1 MEKAIKESE
10 DTLIEEQLVKQ
21 LKQESEQND
30 IEKLLIERSYL
41 EDVNKAIKYGWIWNV
56 RCVFDW
62 LQILTR
68 GFCDRESDLIEI
80 ERTLEEEIL
89 HQSLVEYLGSSTP
102 KK

>member
-41 EDVNKAIKYGWIWNV
+41 EDVNKAIKYG
-56 RCVFDW
+56 
-62 LQILTR
+62 
-68 GFCDRESDLIEI
+68 
-80 ERTLEEEIL
+80 
-89 HQSLVEYLGSSTP
+89 
-102 KK
+102 